1 LLDQRLI
8 SMMVVVMVQPGT
20 GCRLGTGAGLE
31 GGVSIML
38 SSANSDGLVGG
49 GIVDIGMG
57 IGRKVDWKR
66 RQMVELV

>member
-1 LLDQRLI
+1 
-8 SMMVVVMVQPGT
+8 
-20 GCRLGTGAGLE
+20 
-31 GGVSIML
+31 ML

-49 GIVDIGMG
+49 GIVGIGMG